1 MKLSIKATNGDKNY
15 DYTITREEWLK
26 LTGLAFDAEVQG
38 QKEAKTE
45 TKKAGG
51 CVSGFLHA
59 YGVTTEKDTKSMEA
73 GNDSAFPNALYTLH
87 LKGAAAPILTGAT
100 HAECVKLKE
109 SKGQE
114 GDIFPED
121 CGDFDATSWLVAW
134 NHSTGRGSNIEGR
147 QKTYDL
153 KAAEMR
159 ADGLS
164 EEKIIRYLGKRPE
177 VKA

>member
-1 MKLSIKATNGDKNY
+1 MKLNIKAENGGKFY
-15 DYTITREEWLK
+15 DYTITKEEWLK
-26 LTGLAFDAEVQG
+26 LAGLAFDAELQG
-38 QKEAKTE
+38 QKDAKTE

-59 YGVTTEKDTKSMEA
+59 YGVTTDKDEKSKAA
-73 GNDSAFPNALYTLH
+73 GNDSAFPNLLYTLH
-87 LKGAAAPILTGAT
+87 LKGAAAPILENAT
-100 HAECVKLKE
+100 YEECLETKNGKN
-109 SKGQE
+109 QE
-114 GDIFPED
+114 GDIFPTD
-121 CGDFDATSWLVAW
+121 CGDFDSTAWLVAW

-147 QKTYDL
+147 QKTYDA

-164 EEKIIRYLGKRPE
+164 EEKILRYLGKRPE

>member
-15 DYTITREEWLK
+15 DYTISKEEWLK
-26 LTGLAFDAEVQG
+26 LASLAFDAEVQG
-38 QKEAKTE
+38 QREAKKE
-45 TKKAGG
+45 TVKAGG

-59 YGVTTEKDTKSMEA
+59 YGVTTEKDVKSMEA
-73 GNDSAFPNALYTLH
+73 GNDSAFPLDD
-87 LKGAAAPILTGAT
+87 GEFEAT
-100 HAECVKLKE
+100 A
-109 SKGQE
+109 
-114 GDIFPED
+114 
-121 CGDFDATSWLVAW
+121 WLVAW

-164 EEKIIRYLGKRPE
+164 EEKIVRYLGKRPE
-177 VKA
+177 VKAA

>member
-15 DYTITREEWLK
+15 DYTISREEWLK
-26 LTGLAFDAEVQG
+26 LAGLAFDIEVQG
-38 QKEAKTE
+38 QKDAKSE

-73 GNDSAFPNALYTLH
+73 GNDSAFPADD
-87 LKGAAAPILTGAT
+87 
-100 HAECVKLKE
+100 
-109 SKGQE
+109 S
-114 GDIFPED
+114 
-121 CGDFDATSWLVAW
+121 DFDATAWLVAW

-147 QKTYDL
+147 QKTYDA

-164 EEKIIRYLGKRPE
+164 EEKILRYLGKRPE